1 MRVRV
6 QESRRSR
13 SLMARFVQKVL
24 ATFLLVLVTVTVV
37 VVSVFY
43 VVLLESSPFK
53 SFKFP
58 NKKIEKKNN

>member
-1 MRVRV
+1 
-6 QESRRSR
+6 
-13 SLMARFVQKVL
+13 MARFVQKVL

-53 SFKFP
+53 SYKFP